1 MYKTPRAHA
10 CVVVL
15 TILASEYL
23 LLKDDDP
30 NELPGTGIGF
40 YWLATGDA
48 VVTNDVS
55 ARVRWF

>member
-30 NELPGTGIGF
+30 NELPGNGIGF
-40 YWLATGDA
+40 YWLAIA